1 MLVAS
6 AECGLT
12 GGLPAEPAPPAETL
26 RAEAFIDRLASP
38 PPPPTSECPSPDP
51 LPAVESPSSRADA
64 PPGPEPGDSGEITA
78 SSCSPQTVLD
88 LLPDR
93 PSTDFDGETPDGET
107 DTDRPDDSTPTDT
120 TSPSE
125 SPAELEPEPSAPGPT
140 ASEPPGQPT
149 SDEAPAVP
157 APTPGSPPL
166 QTEPISVLVGR
177 SFTVTA
183 VDGTGLGTARIAEV
197 RPIPGCATALRLE
210 VNTSGHT
217 GEGRWSSLDAADF
230 RRVDDTGADLPAGG
244 AVGDCG
250 APGTLLPT
258 NLSPESGYT
267 GWVLVGPAAPGS
279 QLMLR
284 PEGTAGW
291 MFTVPAQET
300 SAAPS
305 VPAPAPVPDRSAP
318 APSSVPSPPP
328 AAPSDERTDAE
339 VADPVPDDDTE

>member
-1 MLVAS
+1 TLAGALGWRLNMLVAS

-125 SPAELEPEPSAPGPT
+125 SP
-140 ASEPPGQPT
+140 
-149 SDEAPAVP
+149 
-157 APTPGSPPL
+157 
-166 QTEPISVLVGR
+166 
-177 SFTVTA
+177 
-183 VDGTGLGTARIAEV
+183 
-197 RPIPGCATALRLE
+197 
-210 VNTSGHT
+210 
-217 GEGRWSSLDAADF
+217 
-230 RRVDDTGADLPAGG
+230 
-244 AVGDCG
+244 
-250 APGTLLPT
+250 
-258 NLSPESGYT
+258 
-267 GWVLVGPAAPGS
+267 
-279 QLMLR
+279 
-284 PEGTAGW
+284 
-291 MFTVPAQET
+291 
-300 SAAPS
+300 
-305 VPAPAPVPDRSAP
+305 
-318 APSSVPSPPP
+318 
-328 AAPSDERTDAE
+328 
-339 VADPVPDDDTE
+339 